1 MKQKLLYLLPLLLA
15 VVTGCLK
22 SDYKPPLLPS
32 GTFSGKFG
40 YLHRAN
46 DRLNFDTLLANVTV
60 TLQNSNS
67 TFTVTGD
74 TTTLQAGSFGTYTL
88 DTNVIDFFDKT
99 YSATGVNAKKHLNGL
114 YAYAYDGSRL
124 NLLYNISDTISMQY
138 QLVKN

>member
-15 VVTGCLK
+15 IATGCLK
-22 SDYKPPLLPS
+22 SDYKPPVLPS
-32 GTFSGKFG
+32 GTFSGTFG

-46 DRLNFDTLLANVTV
+46 DKVSFDTLKASVTL

-74 TTTLQAGSFGTYTL
+74 TTTLHAGSFGQYAVNTS
-88 DTNVIDFFDKT
+88 VIEFVDKT
-99 YSATGVNAKKHLNGL
+99 YSATGINVKKHLNGI
-114 YAYAYDGSRL
+114 YAYSYNGSNL

>member
-1 MKQKLLYLLPLLLA
+1 MKRKLLYLLPFLLA
-15 VVTGCLK
+15 VGTGCLK
-22 SDYKPPLLPS
+22 SDYKPVVLPS

-46 DRLNFDTLLANVTV
+46 DRLNFDTLLANVTL
-60 TLQNSNS
+60 TLQSSNS

-74 TTTLQAGSFGTYTL
+74 TTTLQAGSFGTYNL
-88 DTNVIDFFDKT
+88 NTNIIEFADKT
-99 YSATGVNAKKHLNGL
+99 YSATGTSAKKHLNGT

-138 QLVKN
+138 ELVKN

>member
-15 VVTGCLK
+15 VGTGCLK
-22 SDYKPPLLPS
+22 SDYKPYVFPS
-32 GTFSGKFG
+32 GTFSGTFG

-46 DRLNFDTLLANVTV
+46 DKLLFDTLKASVTL

-74 TTTLQAGSFGTYTL
+74 TTTLQAGSFGTYAIGANIIQFT
-88 DTNVIDFFDKT
+88 DKT
-99 YSATGVNAKKHLNGL
+99 YSTTGINAKKHLNGI
-114 YAYAYDGSRL
+114 YAYIYDGSRF

-138 QLVKN
+138 QLIKN